1 MGASV
6 NLGDGGEDLPI
17 SEINVTPFVDV
28 VLVLLVIFMVTA
40 PALVKDVIGVQLPKA
55 TSSSEKAMQTLGVA
69 VTRQGQVL
77 VNGAPVEKE
86 GLEQEARRILAQTP
100 DAQAIISADS
110 EARHGDVVKAIDWVK
125 GAGIEKFALQIERSD
140 AESTGREASVDEPK

>member
-1 MGASV
+1 MAGSV
-6 NLGDGGEDLPI
+6 NLGDSGDDLPI

-55 TSSSEKAMQTLGVA
+55 ASSDEKVMQTLGIA
-69 VTRQGQVL
+69 VTAQGQVL

-86 GLEQEARRILAQTP
+86 GLELEAKRILAQSP
-100 DAQAIISADS
+100 DAQAIISADA
-110 EARHGDVVKAIDWVK
+110 EAKHGDVVKAIDWVK
-125 GAGIEKFALQIERSD
+125 GAGISKFALQIE
-140 AESTGREASVDEPK
+140 KQ